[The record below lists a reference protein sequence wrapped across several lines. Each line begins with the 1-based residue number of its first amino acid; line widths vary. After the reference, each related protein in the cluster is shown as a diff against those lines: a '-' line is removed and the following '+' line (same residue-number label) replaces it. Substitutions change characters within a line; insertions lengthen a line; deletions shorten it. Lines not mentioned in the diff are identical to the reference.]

1 MATRSSNAQWEGD
14 LKSGK
19 GTMTV
24 GKGVYTGPYTFA
36 SRFEEGSG
44 TNPEELLA
52 AAHAGCLSMA
62 FANELAKVGHTP
74 KKVETRATVHLGPD
88 PAGGLHIGKI
98 ELACEAQ
105 VPGIDNAKFQEV
117 AEGARKGCPV
127 SKLFTGAE
135 IVLTAK
141 LI

>member
-1 MATRSSNAQWEGD
+1 MATRSSNAIWEGD

-24 GKGVYTGPYTFA
+24 GKGVYTGPYSFA
-36 SRFEEGSG
+36 SRFEEGTG

-52 AAHAGCLSMA
+52 AAHAGCFSMA
-62 FANELAKVGHTP
+62 FSAELGKAGHVAQR
-74 KKVETRATVHLGPD
+74 VETRATVHLGPD
-88 PAGGLHIGKI
+88 PAGGAHISKI

-105 VPGIDNAKFQEV
+105 VPGIDAAKFQEI

-127 SKLFTGAE
+127 SKLFAGTQ

-141 LI
+141 LL